1 MSYTIEVNGTKHTVD
16 AEGDT
21 PLLWVLRDILD
32 LTGTKY
38 GCGVGLCGA
47 CTVHSNGA
55 AVRSCTLPLE
65 SVGHSRITTIEGIGA
80 KARSRRRRS
89 AGKVVGGGCPTQCG
103 YCQGGA
109 DHVGHRASSPI
120 RQGPGRRISMPRCPG
135 ILCRCGCYARIR
147 AAIRHI
153 AGSHPA

>member
-1 MSYTIEVNGTKHTVD
+1 MSYRIEVNGVMHTVD

-55 AVRSCTLPLE
+55 AVRSCMLPLE
-65 SVGHSRITTIEGIGA
+65 NVGHARITTIEGVGASEIG
-80 KARSRRRRS
+80 RRVQE
-89 AGKVVGGGCPTQCG
+89 KWLTLDVPQCG
-103 YCQGGA
+103 YCQGGQIMSATALLTHTA
-109 DHVGHRASSPI
+109 DPQDADIDAAMAGN
-120 RQGPGRRISMPRCPG
+120 
-135 ILCRCGCYARIR
+135 LCRCGCYTRIR
-147 AAIRHI
+147 SAIRHV
-153 AGSHPA
+153 ADSRKA